1 MIGGEVSSSQLDFLE
16 KVITE
21 FQQSCF
27 RDSNSLKLSNT
38 DKFLANL
45 TGEDY
50 AHGAALV
57 RQVSQT
63 SSNAMIFNLI
73 KKQNGNWKD
82 DTLSGLT
89 VALALVPE
97 AIAFSFIAGVDPLVG
112 LWAAVFM
119 GFITSSFGGRP
130 GMISGSTGAIAI
142 VVAAVVR
149 IGNIHGKEAGIDDL
163 GIQYLFATLMI
174 AGLIQI
180 AFGIG
185 KLGRFIRLVPH
196 PVMMG
201 FVNGLAIVILLGQ
214 FGFFK
219 TPLMED
225 GVAVLEN
232 GEKVMTW
239 MATNQL
245 VTMGVLAAITM
256 AIIQFLPKLTNAV
269 PSILVA
275 ILAVGLACYFGL
287 FDTKTIADYLRE
299 NGGDGTLSGNFPLP
313 VWPSDIDWG
322 KDGVLLLIVGTA
334 FSTAMVGIIE
344 SLMTLQLIDDMT
356 ETRGSGNRE
365 CLAQGSANFLSG
377 LFGGMGGC
385 AMIGQSLINIKSGG
399 RGRWSGIVAALVLML
414 FILVG
419 GPVIVQ
425 IPIAALVGV
434 MFMVVIGTFE
444 WSTLQT
450 FGRVQWSEIIVILAV
465 TLITVFMHNLALAVL
480 VGVILSTLVF
490 AWESAKHV
498 RLRRDDSE
506 EGVRIYN
513 LQGVLYFGSV
523 REFAERLVPADDP
536 EEVIIDFAEARVADF
551 SSLEALNGV
560 TERYKNAGK
569 RIRLRHLSPACV
581 KMIDQADAF
590 VTVEVAE
597 DDPHY
602 EPANI

>member
-1 MIGGEVSSSQLDFLE
+1 MRGAG
-16 KVITE
+16 KA
-21 FQQSCF
+21 C
-27 RDSNSLKLSNT
+27 SLT
-38 DKFLANL
+38 
-45 TGEDY
+45 
-50 AHGAALV
+50 
-57 RQVSQT
+57 
-63 SSNAMIFNLI
+63 MIFDLI
-73 KKQNGNWKD
+73 KKRNGNWKD

-97 AIAFSFIAGVDPLVG
+97 AIAFSFIAGVNPLVG

-119 GFITSSFGGRP
+119 GFITSGFGGRP

-149 IGNIHGKEAGIDDL
+149 IGNEHGREMGVDDL
-163 GIQYLFATLMI
+163 GLQYLFATLMI
-174 AGLIQI
+174 AGVIQVL
-180 AFGIG
+180 FGLA

-196 PVMMG
+196 PVMIG

-219 TPLMED
+219 TPLLED
-225 GVAVLEN
+225 GAEVFQN
-232 GEKVMTW
+232 GEKVMVW
-239 MATNQL
+239 METNQL
-245 VTMGVLAAITM
+245 LVMGALAAVTML
-256 AIIQFLPKLTNAV
+256 IIQFLPRLTKAV

-275 ILAVGLACYFGL
+275 ILVVGAASYFGL
-287 FDTKTIADYLRE
+287 FETKTIADYLRE
-299 NGGDGTLSGNFPLP
+299 NGGDGSLQGGFPFP

-322 KDGVLLLIVGTA
+322 REGVLLLIIGTA

-356 ETRGSGNRE
+356 ETRGNGNRE

-399 RGRWSGIVAALVLML
+399 RGRWSGIVAALALAI

-419 GPVIVQ
+419 GPIIVQ

-444 WSTLQT
+444 WATLKT
-450 FGRVQWSEIIVILAV
+450 FGRVPASEIFVILAV
-465 TLITVFMHNLALAVL
+465 TLITVFLHNLALAVF
-480 VGVILSTLVF
+480 VGVVLSALVF

-498 RLRRDDSE
+498 RLRRDDSR

-523 REFAERLVPADDP
+523 REFAERLVPSNDP
-536 EEVIIDFAEARVADF
+536 EEVIIDFKEARVCDF
-551 SSLEALNGV
+551 SSLEALNSV
-560 TERYKNAGK
+560 TERYEAAGK
-569 RIRLRHLSPACV
+569 KIRLRHLSRDCAA
-581 KMIDQADAF
+581 MIDSASPL

-602 EPANI
+602 TPARL

>member
-1 MIGGEVSSSQLDFLE
+1 
-16 KVITE
+16 
-21 FQQSCF
+21 
-27 RDSNSLKLSNT
+27 
-38 DKFLANL
+38 
-45 TGEDY
+45 
-50 AHGAALV
+50 
-57 RQVSQT
+57 
-63 SSNAMIFNLI
+63 MIFDLI
-73 KKQNGNWKD
+73 RKRNGNWKD

-97 AIAFSFIAGVDPLVG
+97 AIAFALIAGVSPLVG

-119 GFITSSFGGRP
+119 GLITSGFGGRP

-149 IGNIHGKEAGIDDL
+149 IGNNHGVEMGIEDL
-163 GIQYLFATLMI
+163 GVQYLFATMMI

-180 AFGIG
+180 LFGLA

-214 FGFFK
+214 FPFFK
-219 TPLMED
+219 VPVMD
-225 GVAVLEN
+225 GGQFVLDEL
-232 GEKVMTW
+232 GRYT
-239 MATNQL
+239 
-245 VTMGVLAAITM
+245 LAARPGDVITGMAILVVITM
-256 AIIQFLPKLTNAV
+256 AIIQFLPKLTSAV
-269 PSILVA
+269 PSILIA
-275 ILAVGLACYFGL
+275 ILVVSGVSAFGVI
-287 FDTKTIADYLRE
+287 DTPTIGSYLKE
-299 NGGDGTLSGNFPLP
+299 YGGDGSLSGKFPSQ
-313 VWPSDIDWG
+313 VWPSDIDWSR
-322 KDGVLLLIVGTA
+322 DGVAWLIIGTA
-334 FSTAMVGIIE
+334 FSAAMVGIIE

-399 RGRWSGIVAALVLML
+399 RGRWSGIVAALALMI
-414 FILVG
+414 FILIG

-444 WSTLQT
+444 WATLKT
-450 FGRVQWSEIIVILAV
+450 FGRVPLHEILVIAAV

-480 VGVILSTLVF
+480 VGVVLSALVF

-498 RLRRDDSE
+498 RLRRDDSQ
-506 EGVRIYN
+506 EGKRIYN

-523 REFAERLVPADDP
+523 REFGERLVPSNDP
-536 EEVIIDFAEARVADF
+536 DEVIIDFKEARVADF
-551 SSLEALNGV
+551 SSLEALNAI
-560 TERYKNAGK
+560 TERYKSAGK
-569 RIRLRHLSPACV
+569 RVRLRHLSPACA
-581 KMIDQADAF
+581 KMIDRSSPL
-590 VTVEVAE
+590 VEVEVAD
-597 DDPHY
+597 DDPHDV
-602 EPANI
+602 PANL